1 MAARVVSRAIAL
13 GSLTAAGQ
21 LLVIGTLP
29 LYSQRFEPATYGEYV
44 IFVGI
49 TAVVSVFAGLRY
61 DSAIVLP
68 HRAVVARALS
78 GLVMLIALLVAA
90 GIVLLAFAAPALL
103 AGEASQIGRSFGLA
117 LAAATLIGALQ
128 RCLTSWCVRDA
139 RFVSIG
145 IGQFTFA
152 LMTVVTQLLLVR
164 VMPQLPALVW
174 GYVGALVA
182 QSLCLAL
189 PGHLGGDWLRG
200 ASPRAMRIAAARYR
214 RFPTYMVGYA
224 LASSARD
231 RLIQIV
237 LGLGAGSAAVG
248 RFGLAYRV
256 AFAPN
261 SLIYSAISPIFY
273 SIASRGTRAAVGRIA
288 AGLVETMF
296 VALVVP
302 YTAFAIEAPR
312 LTDELLSE
320 KWRGTGPYLRALA
333 APALMLAATCW
344 LDRAFDSFRRQHA
357 GFALEASFTVISV
370 ATVGVLAQ
378 FLDPVSV
385 SWAFAA
391 LGLVYYWV
399 YFLTTF
405 LACGFPLADFRRACL
420 SGLGALLAA
429 VGAGVAIHQAGAPGV
444 RACGYGILMIVVL
457 AGWLGLR
464 GGAAILKS
472 LAQLHVG
479 DPSAAG
485 QRQRGS

>member
-29 LYSQRFEPATYGEYV
+29 LYSRRFDPGAYGEYV

-49 TAVVSVFAGLRY
+49 TAVISVFAGLRY

-68 HRAVVARALS
+68 RRAVVAQALS
-78 GLVMLIALLVAA
+78 GLVMTIALLVAA
-90 GIVLLAFAAPALL
+90 GIALLAVTAPALL
-103 AGEASQIGRSFGLA
+103 SGEASQIGRSFGLA
-117 LAAATLIGALQ
+117 LAAATLVGAVQ
-128 RCLTSWCVRDA
+128 RCLTSWCVRDS
-139 RFVSIG
+139 RFLSIG

-164 VMPQLPALVW
+164 VIPQLPALVW
-174 GYVGALVA
+174 GYVWALVA

-189 PGHLGGDWLRG
+189 PAHLQGHWLSG
-200 ASPRAMRIAAARYR
+200 ASLRAMRIAAARYR

-224 LASSARD
+224 LASSIRD
-231 RLIQIV
+231 RLIQIM
-237 LGLGAGSAAVG
+237 LGLGAGTAAVG

-261 SLIYSAISPIFY
+261 SLIYSAVSPIFY
-273 SIASRGTRAAVGRIA
+273 SIASRGTREAVGRIA
-288 AGLVETMF
+288 SALVETMF

-302 YTAFAIEAPR
+302 YTAFAIEAPA

-320 KWRGTGPYLRALA
+320 KWHGTGPYLRALA

-357 GFALEASFTVISV
+357 GFALEASFTVVSV

-385 SWAFAA
+385 TWAFAG

-405 LACGFPLADFRRACL
+405 FACGFPLADFRRACG
-420 SGLGALLAA
+420 SGLGALLVAV
-429 VGAGVAIHQAGAPGV
+429 VGAATVHQAPPTLARV
-444 RACGYGILMIVVL
+444 VGYGFLMTVVL
-457 AGWLGLR
+457 AGWLRVR
-464 GGAAILKS
+464 GGAAILKT

-479 DPSAAG
+479 DPSTAG
-485 QRQRGS
+485 QRQ

>member
-1 MAARVVSRAIAL
+1 MAVRVVSRAIAL

-29 LYSQRFEPATYGEYV
+29 LYSRQFDPGAYGEYV

-49 TAVVSVFAGLRY
+49 TAVISVFAGLRY

-68 HRAVVARALS
+68 RQAMIAQALSSLVMAITLVVAS
-78 GLVMLIALLVAA
+78 GIALLA
-90 GIVLLAFAAPALL
+90 IIAPALL
-103 AGEASQIGRSFGLA
+103 SGEASQVGRSFGLA
-117 LAAATLIGALQ
+117 LAAATLVGAVQ
-128 RCLTSWCVRDA
+128 RCLTSWCVRDS
-139 RFVSIG
+139 RFLSIG
-145 IGQFTFA
+145 VGQFTFA
-152 LMTVVTQLLLVR
+152 LMTVVMQLLLVR

-182 QSLCLAL
+182 QSLCLAFPAHL
-189 PGHLGGDWLRG
+189 PGHWLRG
-200 ASPRAMRIAAARYR
+200 ASLRGMRIAAARYR

-224 LASSARD
+224 LASSVRD
-231 RLIQIV
+231 RLIQIM
-237 LGLGAGSAAVG
+237 LGLGAGAAAVG

-261 SLIYSAISPIFY
+261 SLIYSAVSPIFY
-273 SIASRGTRAAVGRIA
+273 SIASRGTREAVGRIA
-288 AGLVETMF
+288 GALVETMF

-302 YTAFAIEAPR
+302 YTAFAIEAPG

-320 KWRGTGPYLRALA
+320 KWHGTGPYLRALA

-357 GFALEASFTVISV
+357 GFALEASFTLVSV
-370 ATVGVLAQ
+370 VTVGVLAQ

-385 SWAFAA
+385 TWAFAA
-391 LGLVYYWV
+391 LGLIYYWV

-405 LACGFPLADFRRACL
+405 IACGFPLADFRRACG
-420 SGLGALLAA
+420 SGLGVLSVAVAGAA
-429 VGAGVAIHQAGAPGV
+429 TVHQAHLAV
-444 RACGYGILMIVVL
+444 ARVAGYGFLMTVVL
-457 AGWLGLR
+457 AGWLRLR
-464 GGAAILKS
+464 GGTAILRS

-479 DPSAAG
+479 DPSAG
-485 QRQRGS
+485 QQRQRG